1 VLEGGKNHHVVK
13 GIGRS
18 ATFFAGCK
26 QQQIIISGQ
35 LNLFMAMSEGQRNI
49 LDIIAGLSNRTV
61 TISVLDSAVIQRSG
75 LPVEEVRDYFDQLE
89 GLDYIM
95 IGIKVSGT
103 DFRLINMTK
112 EGLLASSEN
121 QPLR

>member
-1 VLEGGKNHHVVK
+1 
-13 GIGRS
+13 
-18 ATFFAGCK
+18 
-26 QQQIIISGQ
+26 
-35 LNLFMAMSEGQRNI
+35 MAMSEGQRNI
-49 LDIIAGLSNRTV
+49 LDIIAELSNRTV

-75 LPVEEVRDYFDQLE
+75 LPAKEVRDYFDQLE

-112 EGLLASSEN
+112 EGLLARRIN
-121 QPLR
+121 HFDN

>member
-1 VLEGGKNHHVVK
+1 
-13 GIGRS
+13 
-18 ATFFAGCK
+18 
-26 QQQIIISGQ
+26 
-35 LNLFMAMSEGQRNI
+35 MAMSEGQRNI
-49 LDIIAGLSNRTV
+49 LNIIAELSNRTV
-61 TISVLDSAVIQRSG
+61 SISVLDSAVIQRSG
-75 LPVEEVRDYFDQLE
+75 LPAEEVRDYFDQLE

-103 DFRLINMTK
+103 GFRLINITK